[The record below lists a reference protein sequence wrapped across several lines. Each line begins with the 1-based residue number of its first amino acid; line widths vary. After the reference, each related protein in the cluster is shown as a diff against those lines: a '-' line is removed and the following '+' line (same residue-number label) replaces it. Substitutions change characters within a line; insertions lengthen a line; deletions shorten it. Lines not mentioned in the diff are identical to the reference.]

1 MGENMS
7 PNIDVDECIGCG
19 QCEVICPEVF
29 EVLLDNLAHVIE
41 VNITNDIKDK
51 IDQAIEECPVS
62 AISW

>member
-1 MGENMS
+1 MS

-29 EVLLDNLAHVIE
+29 EVRLDNLAHVIE
-41 VNITNDIKDK
+41 VEITTGIKVKVDR
-51 IDQAIEECPVS
+51 AIEDCPVS